1 MGMWF
6 QNFGLTCL
14 RLLFIPART
23 SDGHIMAIHHKP
35 HGGGTGKIGKYIVE
49 VADRDWKRDGQP
61 DDYLD
66 CVGVRTQLQNLQTQH
81 DRNAFGFPMIRVL
94 RVRSPMETAEVVRD
108 LMKKALQRTIS
119 ADDVLPE

>member
-14 RLLFIPART
+14 RLYSFLPETVMAT
-23 SDGHIMAIHHKP
+23 SWL
-35 HGGGTGKIGKYIVE
+35 GKYIVE

-81 DRNAFGFPMIRVL
+81 DRDAFGFPMIRVL